1 MQLAEEASSTPLP
14 DKDIDWLHLL
24 LADWQVLADLAA
36 RGIGELMLEAGAT
49 LGSAFL
55 AQDLVDEIV
64 CYQAPKLLGGAQ
76 SPTLFRLPENPAALS
91 REPDW
96 HTVGI
101 EQLGDDIKWVLQ
113 RRRG

>member
-1 MQLAEEASSTPLP
+1 MNA
-14 DKDIDWLHLL
+14 
-24 LADWQVLADLAA
+24 VLADLAA

-55 AQDLVDEIV
+55 VQDLVDEIV
-64 CYQAPKLLGGAQ
+64 CYQAPKLLGGTQ

-91 REPDW
+91 RGPDW